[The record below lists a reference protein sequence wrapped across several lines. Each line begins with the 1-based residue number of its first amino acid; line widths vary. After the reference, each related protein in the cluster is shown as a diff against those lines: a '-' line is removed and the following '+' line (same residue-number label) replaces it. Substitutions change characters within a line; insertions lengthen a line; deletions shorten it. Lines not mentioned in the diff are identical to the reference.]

1 MDERGTVMDTDGRVA
16 RVRARGSDFSCE
28 GNVHLVPTAGG
39 GKSRTSDILNEDN
52 RFLALT
58 DVILY
63 EAGAGA
69 NMEPQRYEV
78 MLLRRDEIKFLVWL
92 DSDA

>member
-1 MDERGTVMDTDGRVA
+1 MHADGRVA

-28 GNVHLVPTAGG
+28 GDVHLVPTAGG
-39 GKSRTSDILNEDN
+39 GKSRTSDMLNEDN

-58 DVILY
+58 NVILY
-63 EAGAGA
+63 ETGAGA
-69 NMEPQRYEV
+69 SVEPQRYEV

-92 DSDA
+92 DPGA